1 MLLSHGKSIAGAG
14 GKGEKTI
21 DYWVFGNDCRFRSVR
36 SKIPRHSYHS
46 AWGQWRVGLPEGR
59 HGVET
64 TLCFTLWQCRCV
76 GSRYRARTCKL
87 TGFGFIHGIVI
98 VKEINTGFLSDGQ
111 KNQVISFDP
120 TTLKIKG
127 RITTLA
133 NPNSMVYDRSS
144 GRLFVGHKP
153 SKSITVIRASSGE
166 IEKVIPLG
174 GVPEFPVTD
183 GAGSIFVN
191 INDQSE
197 IVRIGRNFD
206 DDQSALAAQ
215 ALPVS
220 SGLAFDEQKNR
231 LFSACDNKLMAVM
244 DAGTGK
250 LISTLPIGDGP
261 DAATFDPETRLAFS
275 SNGDGTLTVIAEHG
289 DGYAVVQNLRTEV
302 GARTMTLDIKNHS
315 IYLPTA
321 KLGPPPAPTAEN
333 PNPPKH
339 PTAVAGT
346 FHLIVVTPIAS
357 R

>member
-1 MLLSHGKSIAGAG
+1 VNS
-14 GKGEKTI
+14 
-21 DYWVFGNDCRFRSVR
+21 F
-36 SKIPRHSYHS
+36 
-46 AWGQWRVGLPEGR
+46 
-59 HGVET
+59 T
-64 TLCFTLWQCRCV
+64 TT
-76 GSRYRARTCKL
+76 
-87 TGFGFIHGIVI
+87 
-98 VKEINTGFLSDGQ
+98 
-111 KNQVISFDP
+111 P

-197 IVRIGRNFD
+197 IVRIDAKSMTIKSRWPLKPC
-206 DDQSALAAQ
+206 QS
-215 ALPVS
+215 P

-339 PTAVAGT
+339 PTAIAGT
-346 FHLIVVTPIAS
+346 FHLIVATPIAS

>member
-1 MLLSHGKSIAGAG
+1 M
-14 GKGEKTI
+14 TI
-21 DYWVFGNDCRFRSVR
+21 
-36 SKIPRHSYHS
+36 K
-46 AWGQWRVGLPEGR
+46 
-59 HGVET
+59 
-64 TLCFTLWQCRCV
+64 
-76 GSRYRARTCKL
+76 ARW
-87 TGFGFIHGIVI
+87 
-98 VKEINTGFLSDGQ
+98 
-111 KNQVISFDP
+111 P
-120 TTLKIKG
+120 LK
-127 RITTLA
+127 
-133 NPNSMVYDRSS
+133 PC
-144 GRLFVGHKP
+144 
-153 SKSITVIRASSGE
+153 
-166 IEKVIPLG
+166 
-174 GVPEFPVTD
+174 
-183 GAGSIFVN
+183 
-191 INDQSE
+191 QS
-197 IVRIGRNFD
+197 
-206 DDQSALAAQ
+206 
-215 ALPVS
+215 P